1 MTTTLLSTEDLI
13 KIFNKATFDGDIRLI
28 DSLLDEN
35 GVYEI
40 QDKDLE
46 VIDVKKEEFLNWY
59 EEKLSQTS
67 ILESTFDLCIGC
79 SFGNQVLIF
88 NDGMFPKTPKD
99 ITERSKSGLMIE
111 SNDGKIN
118 KIAFCSIFLKT
129 ENKYGFECLAQFLK
143 KHRKDGITSEQA
155 IELFNSNKNYNHI
168 KFEPDNQNLEND
180 GDTAF

>member
-1 MTTTLLSTEDLI
+1 MPTASISTDSLI
-13 KIFNKATFDGDIRLI
+13 KIFNDATFDVDIRLI

-40 QDKDLE
+40 QNKDME
-46 VIDVKKEEFLNWY
+46 VINVKKDEFLKWY

-88 NDGMFPKTPKD
+88 NDGMFPKIPKD
-99 ITERSKSGLMIE
+99 IAERSKSGLMIE
-111 SNDGKIN
+111 SKNGKIN

-143 KHRKDGITSEQA
+143 NHRKDGITSEQA

-168 KFEPDNQNLEND
+168 KFEPDNQNIGND
-180 GDTAF
+180 DDMAF